1 VKHVVSGCN
10 ELAKEQYLIRHD
22 KMGAR
27 VHWELCRKYG
37 IECVDQWYN
46 HLPSSVS
53 RSKDGLY
60 EIFWNR
66 KILVGRGIQFNK
78 PDVVLVDKAAK
89 KWTIIDFC
97 VPWDGNVKAREDEK
111 MVKYS
116 TLSTEIKSTY
126 RVQTETIPIVIGA
139 LGTVPKRLPGFLKSL
154 GVPDVIGC
162 MQTCALLGSQRI
174 LKNVLS
180 I

>member
-1 VKHVVSGCN
+1 MSMDPYDAEK
-10 ELAKEQYLIRHD
+10 LYL
-22 KMGAR
+22 
-27 VHWELCRKYG
+27 
-37 IECVDQWYN
+37 
-46 HLPSSVS
+46 S
-53 RSKDGLY
+53 RGMVMS
-60 EIFWNR
+60 R
-66 KILVGRGIQFNK
+66 
-78 PDVVLVDKAAK
+78 P
-89 KWTIIDFC
+89 
-97 VPWDGNVKAREDEK
+97 REDEK

-162 MQTCALLGSQRI
+162 MQTCALRGSQRI
-174 LKNVLS
+174 LRNVLS

>member
-1 VKHVVSGCN
+1 
-10 ELAKEQYLIRHD
+10 
-22 KMGAR
+22 MGTR

-37 IECVDQWYN
+37 IKCTDQCYN
-46 HLPSSVS
+46 NLPSSVS
-53 RSKDGLY
+53 KSKDGLY

-66 KILVGRGIQFNK
+66 KILVGRGIQYNK
-78 PDVVLVDKAAK
+78 PDVVLVDKVAK

-111 MVKYS
+111 LVKYS
-116 TLSTEIKSTY
+116 TLSTEIQTTY
-126 RVQTETIPIVIGA
+126 RVQTESIPIVIGA
-139 LGTVPKRLPGFLKSL
+139 LGTVPKRLSGFLKSL
-154 GVPDVIGC
+154 GVPDIIGC

>member
-1 VKHVVSGCN
+1 
-10 ELAKEQYLIRHD
+10 
-22 KMGAR
+22 M
-27 VHWELCRKYG
+27 
-37 IECVDQWYN
+37 
-46 HLPSSVS
+46 
-53 RSKDGLY
+53 
-60 EIFWNR
+60 
-66 KILVGRGIQFNK
+66 
-78 PDVVLVDKAAK
+78 VLVDYAAK

-116 TLSTEIKSTY
+116 TLATEIQATY

-162 MQTCALLGSQRI
+162 MQTCALLGTQRI
-174 LKNVLS
+174 LRNVLS